1 MYIFKNVLKTQR
13 DDSAKIYRYFREK
26 RLLQYNS
33 YYLFIEISDIGDI
46 LMLKYVRNARPY
58 MFILLSIS
66 VGVSVALFIGIV
78 IMMKKESVQ
87 TKRLLHEFN
96 YVDSDDAA
104 AMRKDIIA

>member
-1 MYIFKNVLKTQR
+1 
-13 DDSAKIYRYFREK
+13 
-26 RLLQYNS
+26 
-33 YYLFIEISDIGDI
+33 
-46 LMLKYVRNARPY
+46 